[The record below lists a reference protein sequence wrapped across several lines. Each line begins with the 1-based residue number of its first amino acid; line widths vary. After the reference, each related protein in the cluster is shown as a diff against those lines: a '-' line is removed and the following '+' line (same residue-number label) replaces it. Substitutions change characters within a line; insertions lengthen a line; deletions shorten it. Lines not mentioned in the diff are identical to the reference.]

1 MIMTTDGIYNTLYK
15 YRACNQNAISILENH
30 ELYFSSPKNLNDP
43 YDCQIDVI
51 TTLNEA
57 LAEFDLSNAPIYRR
71 DTIIEAINEIKRDS
85 KIVHKIQERVNN
97 QAICS
102 FSLLRDNA
110 LMWAHYADSHR
121 GFCIGF
127 NPQYTHE
134 YTKEGFDKIIP
145 QQVIYTDRNPF
156 SPVLDMIVST
166 TFSSIPPKKYLST
179 EALYKSIALSAVSTK
194 SLPWSYEKEFR
205 YVRVQDGS
213 GCVKISP
220 LAISELIMGCNMTD
234 ADRKK
239 LLNLL
244 SKKMWKHVRL
254 CEVKKSTT
262 RFTFEIVDL

>member
-1 MIMTTDGIYNTLYK
+1 MILNLDGTCNTLYK
-15 YRACNQNAISILENH
+15 YRAVNQNAISILENH
-30 ELYFSSPKNLNDP
+30 ELYFSLPKYLNDP
-43 YDCQIDVI
+43 YDCQIDI
-51 TTLNEA
+51 LATLNEA
-57 LAEFDLSNAPIYRR
+57 FAEFDIINASKIRSK
-71 DTIIEAINEIKRDS
+71 TIIEAMGEIKKDD
-85 KIVHKIQERVNN
+85 KIVQRIQELVDN

-102 FSLLRDNA
+102 FSLLRDNT